1 MKFNRKWIIA
11 AIVIGLIFVALSAF
25 RKEGYA
31 LDSTQRIMMSNIFRE
46 ADTRLTTQEQELLMK
61 FIDISDPKNPD
72 NVPSLWKPLIMNLYQ
87 KYPNLPQKMR
97 GILGVNAT
105 NNIPSDSVGKRG
117 MKQLINFKFDMK
129 MGDGAFACYP
139 S

>member
-1 MKFNRKWIIA
+1 
-11 AIVIGLIFVALSAF
+11 
-25 RKEGYA
+25 
-31 LDSTQRIMMSNIFRE
+31 
-46 ADTRLTTQEQELLMK
+46 MK

-97 GILGVNAT
+97 GILAIGNTT

-117 MKQLINFKFDMK
+117 MKQLINFKCDMK